1 MKYNNGDKYNG
12 TWKNDK
18 REGKGIM
25 EYYIGNKFEGNWI
38 NDKREG
44 KGKIIYEKNR
54 KENIFEGTF
63 VDDKIEG
70 EGIFHF
76 KNNALMNGQLI
87 KIIFEG
93 QFNSKLNPIEG
104 RMIYENGDEYKGKL
118 NNNGLREGK
127 GIMKYNNGRIYEGE
141 WKII

>member
-1 MKYNNGDKYNG
+1 MEYNNGDK
-12 TWKNDK
+12 
-18 REGKGIM
+18 
-25 EYYIGNKFEGNWI
+25 FEGEWKK
-38 NDKREG
+38 DKKEG

-54 KENIFEGTF
+54 KEEIFKGIF
-63 VDDKIEG
+63 INDKIEG

-76 KNNALMNGQLI
+76 KNKEKFIGNFKNKTLMNGQLI

-118 NNNGLREGK
+118 NNNRLREGK
-127 GIMKYNNGRIYEGE
+127 GIMKYKN
-141 WKII
+141 

>member
-1 MKYNNGDKYNG
+1 
-12 TWKNDK
+12 
-18 REGKGIM
+18 M
-25 EYYIGNKFEGNWI
+25 EYYTGNKFEGDWI

-54 KENIFEGTF
+54 KEEIFEGTF
-63 VDDKIEG
+63 VNDKIEG

-76 KNNALMNGQLI
+76 KNKEKLIGNFKNKTLMNGQLI

-104 RMIYENGDEYKGKL
+104 RMIYENGEEYKGKL

-127 GIMKYNNGRIYEGE
+127 EIMKYNNGRIYDGE
-141 WKII
+141 